1 MSTGTPAPRTD
12 LTDAVQACVRAQIW
26 GASGTWPLQLDLDLI
41 AHEGRW
47 RVRDA
52 RASTW

>member
-1 MSTGTPAPRTD
+1 MSTGTPAPRTG

-26 GASGTWPLQLDLDLI
+26 GVSGTRPLQLDLDLI